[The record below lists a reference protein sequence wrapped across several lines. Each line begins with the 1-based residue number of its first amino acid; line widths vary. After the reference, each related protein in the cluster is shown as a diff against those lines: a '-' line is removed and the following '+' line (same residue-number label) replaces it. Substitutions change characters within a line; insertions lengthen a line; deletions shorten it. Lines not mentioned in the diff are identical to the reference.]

1 MRENITVYEFV
12 DVVLGNRKY
21 IKCLYVYNKIDSIT
35 LEELDK
41 LSHEINTIVIR
52 FVMVIFQLF
61 FFYNLL
67 IKKFI
72 FFLVVKWI

>member
-1 MRENITVYEFV
+1 VREDITVDEFI

-41 LSHEINTIVIR
+41 LAHELNTIVIR
-52 FVMVIFQLF
+52 FVIIFLQLLF
-61 FFYNLL
+61 IL
-67 IKKFI
+67 IFK
-72 FFLVVKWI
+72 